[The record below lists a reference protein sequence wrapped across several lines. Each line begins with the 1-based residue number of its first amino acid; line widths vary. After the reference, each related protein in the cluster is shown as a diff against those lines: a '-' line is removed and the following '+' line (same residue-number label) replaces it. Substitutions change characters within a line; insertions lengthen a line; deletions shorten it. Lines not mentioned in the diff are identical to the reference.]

1 MFYISKIT
9 PLFFILAFINLF
21 LSLYLKAK
29 TGNFIYYGQIAVFG
43 FILNT
48 IIGAFYQVI
57 PNSQQQRLSLEWI
70 EKIVFIIGVLY
81 SVYIALGNFNIAYF
95 FIASQVLIF
104 SFHIL
109 SVVKNLKPLTVK
121 YLTASIVFM
130 FLSSIFLFL
139 SLKTDN
145 LSIQV
150 ALHTFT
156 VGAMINAILG
166 VQTAWIPMIYM
177 QTLGKTK
184 TGQIVINSLFY
195 IHQIVV
201 VGIILSFFI
210 RDYKFIASFAL
221 FELIVI
227 LLFLKFVFYD
237 SIKPQI
243 KLHGIPYVIKF
254 FITGHIFLVIGLI
267 LAHIVGVSG
276 RFILIP
282 YHIDFMVY
290 GFGLF
295 TIIGGMLH
303 LTPRIIFSM
312 KQNKKGIPLSRK
324 KFENLYKI
332 ILISYVAFII
342 LDIAGYLVFGVIV
355 FSLVLLFAFLS
366 SLIDFLKLYKT

>member
-195 IHQIVV
+195 IHQIIV
-201 VGIILSFFI
+201 VGII
-210 RDYKFIASFAL
+210 
-221 FELIVI
+221 
-227 LLFLKFVFYD
+227 
-237 SIKPQI
+237 
-243 KLHGIPYVIKF
+243 
-254 FITGHIFLVIGLI
+254 
-267 LAHIVGVSG
+267 
-276 RFILIP
+276 
-282 YHIDFMVY
+282 
-290 GFGLF
+290 
-295 TIIGGMLH
+295 
-303 LTPRIIFSM
+303 
-312 KQNKKGIPLSRK
+312 
-324 KFENLYKI
+324 
-332 ILISYVAFII
+332 
-342 LDIAGYLVFGVIV
+342 
-355 FSLVLLFAFLS
+355 
-366 SLIDFLKLYKT
+366 